1 MSIWDY
7 EDPEIESHQ
16 EQTSTQQQIYTL
28 NFCKYEVLT
37 IKILTRYS
45 QAEDASTA
53 SLRIEPT
60 TFVSVD
66 SLGYH
71 YGTSVLCFCTL

>member
-1 MSIWDY
+1 MSLWEH
-7 EDPEIESHQ
+7 EDAEIEPNQ

-60 TFVSVD
+60 TFVSEV
-66 SLGYH
+66 S
-71 YGTSVLCFCTL
+71 